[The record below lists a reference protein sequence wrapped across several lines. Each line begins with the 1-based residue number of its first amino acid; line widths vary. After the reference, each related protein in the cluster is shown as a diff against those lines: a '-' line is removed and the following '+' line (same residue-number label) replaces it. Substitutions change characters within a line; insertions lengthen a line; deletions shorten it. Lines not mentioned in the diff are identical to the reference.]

1 MAPTSR
7 STARASLCAWAET
20 VSATP
25 SCPTARHLPGF
36 SAPAVGFEQPFAML
50 EACHERVQRTLALLA
65 RLRAHVRQHGAD
77 EDARQAARD
86 VLRYFDIAAPLHH
99 EDEELH
105 VFPLLRAQAS
115 PDVQTLVQRL
125 QQDHLAMTADWA
137 AARVPLLALVDATD
151 AAAAPFTPGG
161 DAALDRFSQRY
172 ADHIAAEEGTAYPA
186 ALALLAPATL
196 AAMGQEMAARR
207 GVR

>member
-1 MAPTSR
+1 MAPTSP
-7 STARASLCAWAET
+7 STARASLCAWAEA

-25 SCPTARHLPGF
+25 SGPTARHLPGF

-77 EDARQAARD
+77 TDARQAARD

-115 PDVQTLVQRL
+115 SDVQTLVQRL

-137 AARVPLLALVDATD
+137 AARVPLLALAESAV
-151 AAAAPFTPGG
+151 APFTPG
-161 DAALDRFSQRY
+161 DEAALDRFSQRY
-172 ADHIAAEEGTAYPA
+172 ADHIAAEEGTAYPT
-186 ALALLAPATL
+186 ALALLGPATL
-196 AAMGQEMAARR
+196 VAMGQEMAARR
-207 GVR
+207 GA